1 MGIRARAATSA
12 ALVTLFLVAEPVSAD
27 SEYAGIPT
35 SIDWRLV
42 AIFIALALL
51 AFYAVL
57 EALTRDR

>member
-1 MGIRARAATSA
+1 M
-12 ALVTLFLVAEPVSAD
+12 TLFLVAGPVSAD
-27 SEYAGIPT
+27 SDYAGTPT

-57 EALTRDR
+57 ELLTRDR